1 MGRLIIS
8 DLDGTLLDHH
18 NYDWRPAEG
27 VLEMARAAGVP
38 VVLCTSKTR
47 VETIWW
53 QRELGLEGQPCIV
66 ENGGAVVWSPDEVE
80 GLGVAYEELRRVL
93 GESTAETGC
102 QARGFGD
109 MSLEEVMAA
118 CELPEDQAER
128 ARQREWDEPFVA
140 EQDSAALLDAIRKRG
155 LSCSRGGRFHHIHG
169 KNDKAEAARR
179 VIARLGRQG
188 PVMSMGLGDG
198 LNDATFL
205 QVVDVAVLMPSAALA
220 GLKQSV
226 SHGRVAIAPGPLGW
240 AEAVRAFLTESAPGQ

>member
-1 MGRLIIS
+1 M
-8 DLDGTLLDHH
+8 
-18 NYDWRPAEG
+18 
-27 VLEMARAAGVP
+27 
-38 VVLCTSKTR
+38 
-47 VETIWW
+47 
-53 QRELGLEGQPCIV
+53 GLEPGEAFI
-66 ENGGAVVWSPDEVE
+66 ASP
-80 GLGVAYEELRRVL
+80 
-93 GESTAETGC
+93 ETGC

-179 VIARLGRQG
+179 VISRLGRQG